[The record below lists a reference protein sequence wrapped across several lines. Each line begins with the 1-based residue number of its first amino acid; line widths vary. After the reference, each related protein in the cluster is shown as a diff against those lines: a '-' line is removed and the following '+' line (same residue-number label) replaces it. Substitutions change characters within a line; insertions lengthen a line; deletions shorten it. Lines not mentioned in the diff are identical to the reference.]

1 MLVPMK
7 VGVMLPVGVGDVPTG
22 TPTWQDVAS
31 IARAIEGSG
40 LDSAWLAD
48 HFFYRSSEG
57 EETGLHEAWTLLSAV
72 AAVTR
77 RIELGTL
84 VLCTSF
90 RDPGITAKM
99 AATLDVISEGRLI
112 LGLGCGWHDPEY
124 EAFGLPIDHRVGRFA
139 EALEIIVRLLR
150 GERVTFDGTWYRT
163 HDAFLAPPAARQIPI
178 LVAAKGPRMLEL
190 TARWADAWNTAWYG
204 LPSDR
209 LHGSLA
215 AIGAAVEAA
224 GRPAESV
231 VRTVGIEVVDPD
243 QPQTEDPNPRA
254 IAGDVA
260 ELADALRAYEDLGV
274 GHLMVGL
281 NPTTTRSVER
291 LAEAVE
297 LTRARRA

>member
-1 MLVPMK
+1 MLVAMK
-7 VGVMLPVGVGDVPTG
+7 VGVMLPIGTGDVPSG
-22 TPTWQDVAS
+22 TPTWADIAE
-31 IARAIEGSG
+31 IARATEDSG

-48 HFFYRSSEG
+48 HFFYRSPEG
-57 EETGLHEAWTLLSAV
+57 EVTGLHEAWTLLSAV
-72 AAVTR
+72 AAVTQ

-90 RDPGITAKM
+90 RDPGVTAKM
-99 AATLDVISEGRLI
+99 AATLDVVSGGRLI

-150 GERVTFDGTWYRT
+150 GERVTFDGAWYRT
-163 HDAFLAPPAARQIPI
+163 DDAFLAPPTDRHIPI
-178 LVAAKGPRMLEL
+178 LIAAKGPRMLEL

-215 AIGAAVEAA
+215 AIDAAIEAV
-224 GRPAESV
+224 GRSTDSV
-231 VRTVGIEVVDPD
+231 ARTVGIDVVDPD
-243 QPQTEDPNPRA
+243 QPKTEDPNPRA

-260 ELADALRAYEDLGV
+260 ELADALRTYNELGV

-281 NPTTTRSVER
+281 NPTTRRSVER
-291 LAEAVE
+291 LAEATR
-297 LTRARRA
+297 LARARQA